1 MITLNNKIVT
11 IGSFPDGTMLLK
23 EAIPENEAR
32 IKWIFENDREFLALI
47 YLTKHLRA
55 NGVRCIK
62 LNMPYIPNARQ
73 DRVKNK
79 EDVFTLKYFAKIL
92 NSLSFTSVT
101 VLDPHSSVSEALIN
115 NLDIRSPAPYINR
128 AIDDIPFRVCS
139 DPISF
144 ETTTSPMLFYPD
156 EGSMK
161 RYSGMFCNMPFA
173 YGIKNRDWQT
183 GKIVGLDVIT
193 NGNDIKGKDVLII
206 DDICSY
212 GGTFLHSAR
221 KLKELGANDI
231 YLYVSHC
238 ENSILDGELI
248 NSGLIKK
255 IYTTDSI
262 FTKEHKLIEVLK

>member
-1 MITLNNKIVT
+1 MITLNGKTVD

-23 EAIPENEAR
+23 EATPSYESR
-32 IKWIFENDREFLALI
+32 IVWDFENDREFLALI

-55 NGVRCIK
+55 HGLEHID
-62 LNMPYIPNARQ
+62 LWMPYIPNARM
-73 DRVKNK
+73 DRVKNE
-79 EDVFTLKYFAKIL
+79 EDVFTLKYFAEIL
-92 NSLSFTSVT
+92 NSLNFDSVT

-115 NLDIRSPAPYINR
+115 NLDVYSPFAYISK
-128 AIDDIPFRVCS
+128 ALDDIPT
-139 DPISF
+139 
-144 ETTTSPMLFYPD
+144 ETCPLLFYPD

-161 RYSGMFCNMPFA
+161 RYSGMFCMPYV

-183 GKIVGLDVIT
+183 GKIIGLDVIT
-193 NGNDIKGKDVLII
+193 NGNDIAGKDILII

-238 ENSILDGELI
+238 ENSILNGELI
-248 NSGLIKK
+248 KSGLIKK

-262 FTKEHKLIEVLK
+262 FTKEHELIEVLK

>member
-1 MITLNNKIVT
+1 MITLNGNRVD
-11 IGSFPDGTMLLK
+11 IGSFPDGTMLIK
-23 EAIPENEAR
+23 ESAQCVWANIRWTYED
-32 IKWIFENDREFLALI
+32 DRELLALI

-55 NGVRCIK
+55 NHVEKIY
-62 LNMPYIPNARQ
+62 LLMPYIPNARM
-73 DRVKNK
+73 DRVKNE
-79 EDVFTLKYFAKIL
+79 EDVFTLKYFAEIL
-92 NSLSFTSVT
+92 NSLNFTSVM

-115 NLDIRSPAPYINR
+115 NLTVISPKTYISE
-128 AIDDIPFRVCS
+128 AEFRMKNDGV
-139 DPISF
+139 DVDH
-144 ETTTSPMLFYPD
+144 MVVFYPD
-156 EGSMK
+156 SGAAK
-161 RYSGMFCNMPFA
+161 RYADMVCRTYA

-193 NGNDIKGKDVLII
+193 NGIDIAGKDILII

-238 ENSILDGELI
+238 ENSILNGELI

-262 FTKEHKLIEVLK
+262 FTKEHELIEVLK

>member
-1 MITLNNKIVT
+1 MITLNGKTVT

-23 EAIPENEAR
+23 EAIPEYEAR
-32 IKWIFENDREFLALI
+32 IKWNFENDREFLALI

-62 LNMPYIPNARQ
+62 LQMPYIPNARQ
-73 DRVKNK
+73 DRVKNE
-79 EDVFTLKYFAKIL
+79 EDVFTLKYFAKVL
-92 NSLSFTSVT
+92 NSLNFSSVT

-115 NLDIRSPAPYINR
+115 NLDVCSPFPYIHKALN
-128 AIDDIPFRVCS
+128 DIPT
-139 DPISF
+139 
-144 ETTTSPMLFYPD
+144 ETCPLLFYPD

-161 RYSGMFCNMPFA
+161 RYSGMYCMPFA
-173 YGIKNRDWQT
+173 YGVKNRDWQT
-183 GKIVGLDVIT
+183 GKIIGLDVVT
-193 NGNDIKGKDVLII
+193 NGTEIAGKDILII

-238 ENSILDGELI
+238 ENSILNGELI

-262 FTKEHKLIEVLK
+262 FTKEHELIEVLK